1 MSRPPRKASGSTTSK
16 LRTPTPIPFPVGLK
30 PVSVAG
36 VFVDSVKT
44 VMKTS
49 ATLHLVPGLLG
60 ESDDDDAKKALIP
73 FGEIRLGGRPVGQI
87 ESEDVES
94 SEDIPTL
101 FAASLPL
108 ENLAFVLLDLTNELK
123 RACTEVCGLGRGG
136 LDVDHGRM
144 AVVRYFVAHL
154 EKEARQCR
162 TRLDAAFGEPG
173 EHGADNGSD

>member
-1 MSRPPRKASGSTTSK
+1 MSRPARPTSSSTAPK
-16 LRTPTPIPFPVGLK
+16 LRTPTPIPFPTELK

-36 VFVDSVKT
+36 IFIDSVMT

-60 ESDDDDAKKALIP
+60 DPDDDDAKKALIP
-73 FGEIRLGGRPVGQI
+73 FSEIRLGGRPVGEI
-87 ESEDVES
+87 ESENVGP
-94 SEDIPTL
+94 SEEIPTL
-101 FAASLPL
+101 FTASLPL

-123 RACTEVCGLGRGG
+123 RACTEVCGLSRDG

-162 TRLDAAFGEPG
+162 TRLDAAFGEPRAEATKG
-173 EHGADNGSD
+173 NAG